1 MKNIRKIAEYIGFV
15 MFLIGG
21 AGMNSKSVFIPV
33 IMALAGLAILYI
45 SAKREYPHC

>member
-21 AGMNSKSVFIPV
+21 AGMDSDKVFIPAV
-33 IMALAGLAILYI
+33 MVLSGLAILYI
-45 SAKREYPHC
+45 FAKRDYPHC